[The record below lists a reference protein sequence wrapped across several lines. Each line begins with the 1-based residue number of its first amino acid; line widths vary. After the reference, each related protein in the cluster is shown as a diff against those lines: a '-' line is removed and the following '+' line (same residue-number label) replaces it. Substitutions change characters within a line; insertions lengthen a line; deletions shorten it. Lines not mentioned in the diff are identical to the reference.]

1 MFPKSFRSLACVVGI
16 GLLSALAGCSNGV
29 ALGPSAASTETS
41 TVSTTTTTAASTTT
55 TTTPPSTPGPTTTV
69 PPPAPTPS
77 TVAYTDLVPL
87 FASDCTPC
95 HGTHS
100 PKARYSTASYSG
112 VMAAVTPGSA
122 SSALVY
128 VTQPGGS
135 MYGFLSGDRTGKAAQ
150 IRTWVLNG
158 APQTR

>member
-16 GLLSALAGCSNGV
+16 GLLSALAGCSNGE

-41 TVSTTTTTAASTTT
+41 TVST